1 MNKVTKIIVNYPIW
15 EQPNYIVPDRYES
28 YRYAIGRLWRNPLV
42 SICMNPSAARD
53 NISDRTI
60 NRVISASQ
68 KLGYDGWV
76 VFNTYP
82 ERATN
87 AINMDKFNKEIS
99 QSNLN
104 ILKTFLLQHNI
115 KEIWWARGD
124 LKFDSLLEWRNEIIK
139 TLKDLDIKIFHFWNT
154 TQSWNPRHPLY
165 LKIDSNNKNY
175 LII

>member
-1 MNKVTKIIVNYPIW
+1 
-15 EQPNYIVPDRYES
+15 
-28 YRYAIGRLWRNPLV
+28 
-42 SICMNPSAARD
+42 MNPSAARD
-53 NISDRTI
+53 NTSDRTI

-115 KEIWWARGD
+115 KEIW
-124 LKFDSLLEWRNEIIK
+124 
-139 TLKDLDIKIFHFWNT
+139 
-154 TQSWNPRHPLY
+154 
-165 LKIDSNNKNY
+165 
-175 LII
+175 